1 MFSIGLTNEM
11 KWKQLQPTADT
22 EWHFVAKFS
31 GRSAVLIKNVK
42 WDFCSCSPTTGLGI
56 DKVETRAKTQIN
68 CAKDILPKK
77 SSSLTDKWKTKF
89 QFYLSVYIHESWRGF
104 SIFIKQKSSLKPRKS
119 PWMSYQF
126 FLYWKK
132 SGVSNWQNG
141 LSVKSCSHW
150 ESRRLWL

>member
-22 EWHFVAKFS
+22 EWHSVAKFP
-31 GRSAVLIKNVK
+31 GRSAVFIKNVK

-68 CAKDILPKK
+68 CAKDILPKNLALSQTNGRLN
-77 SSSLTDKWKTKF
+77 SSFIWVFT
-89 QFYLSVYIHESWRGF
+89 YMRGF

-119 PWMSYQF
+119 PWMSSQF
-126 FLYWKK
+126 FLYWEK
-132 SGVSNWQNG
+132 SGVSNWQ
-141 LSVKSCSHW
+141 K
-150 ESRRLWL
+150 RLVGKELFALKIS